1 MGVQRCCCTGP
12 SDASCCDDQTSCTLA
27 SSYSVSFNISATTN
41 TSAGSPQYD
50 SCGNNYTIGITPAS
64 ALTATLGGISGC
76 GQCFRE
82 QRPPFTGPAIRRV
95 YHYGGVST
103 TQPNWGLIATSS
115 GSSSCGSLNDCTNY
129 ISTSEAGTTS
139 ASNCVTGGCA
149 FGLSCINEI
158 NTTYA
163 VNIWYWIIRYKFVST
178 ATVSNGSLGGNVPE
192 VEAGFNVRSTAQA
205 SCHAPTNLT
214 WEVAGESTVRNSS
227 WYTGEAMCTYV
238 VTRTAHPDGTSP
250 ALICWRPAGAFAGV
264 GVKVPDSTVSS
275 LSVSVT

>member
-50 SCGNNYTIGITPAS
+50 SCGNDYTIGITPAS

-76 GQCFRE
+76 SQCDRD
-82 QRPPFTGPAIRRV
+82 QQPPFTGPHIRRT

-103 TQPNWGLIATSS
+103 TQPNFGLIATST
-115 GSSSCGSLNDCTNY
+115 GSASCGASHDCTNY
-129 ISTSEAGTTS
+129 ISTSEAGTTT
-139 ASNCVTGGCA
+139 ATNCFSGGCA
-149 FGLSCINEI
+149 FGLVCFNEV
-158 NTTYA
+158 NTSTGL
-163 VNIWYWIIRYKFVST
+163 NIWYWMIRYKFVST
-178 ATVSNGSLGGNVPE
+178 ATVSNGISGTVPE

-205 SCHAPTNLT
+205 SCHAPTGLT
-214 WEVAGESTVRNSS
+214 WEVAGQSTVRNSY
-227 WYTGEAMCTYV
+227 WYNSSEARCTYV
-238 VTRTAHPDGTSP
+238 VTRVAHPNGTSP
-250 ALICWRPAGAFAGV
+250 ALVCSRPSTGISGIGV
-264 GVKVPDSTVSS
+264 TVPGSTVSS